1 LLKNIFDIANTSLF
15 YQKEDSE
22 WGFEVEVSNVFD
34 TKFKQ
39 QSSFSDFLITDQRTF
54 ILPRM
59 VMLKVSY
66 KL

>member
-1 LLKNIFDIANTSLF
+1 MENTSLF
-15 YQKEDSE
+15 YQKKDSE
-22 WGFEVEVSNVFD
+22 WSFEVEVSNVFD

-39 QSSFSDFLITDQRTF
+39 QSSFSDFLITDQCTF